1 MIKDCSVCTKPFF
14 KWAGGKR
21 QLLAEIGK
29 YYPFCDEVITKY
41 AEPFVGGGAVLFD
54 ILNKYNLEE
63 IYISDTNFELVNT
76 YLVVRDN
83 VDDLI
88 ETLNKMQNQFVSL
101 DVDRRKEYYLKKRGR
116 FNEMILLDDKS
127 ANTEKAALMIFLN
140 RTCFNGLYRVN
151 GKGLFNV
158 PMGSYENPL
167 ICDEQNL
174 RLVSKKLQNVIIAC
188 GDYRKSVDFIDDKTF
203 VYLDPPYKPVSD
215 TANFASYT
223 KDGFSDTDQIKL
235 KDFVD
240 KIDKNGAKFLISNSD
255 PKPDGEGNF
264 FDKLYCDYTIKRV
277 DACRAINC
285 KGGSR
290 GKIGELL
297 ISNF

>member
-1 MIKDCSVCTKPFF
+1 MRDALMQIKPFL

-21 QLLAEIGK
+21 QLLTEIEK
-29 YYPFCDEVITKY
+29 HYPFCDEVITKY

-63 IYISDTNFELVNT
+63 IYISDINFELLNT

-83 VDDLI
+83 VDNLI
-88 ETLNKMQNQFVSL
+88 EILSEMQNQFVSL

-127 ANTEKAALMIFLN
+127 ISTEKASLMIFLN

-151 GKGLFNV
+151 KKGLFNV
-158 PMGSYENPL
+158 PMGSYKNPL
-167 ICDEQNL
+167 ICDKQNL
-174 RLVSKKLQNVIIAC
+174 RLASEKLQNVIIAC

-203 VYLDPPYKPVSD
+203 VYLDPPYKPISD
-215 TANFASYT
+215 TAKFASYT
-223 KDGFSDTDQIKL
+223 KDGFSDKDQAKL
-235 KDFVD
+235 KIFVD
-240 KIDKNGAKFLISNSD
+240 KIDKKGAKFLMSNSE
-255 PKPDGEGNF
+255 PKIEGEGDF
-264 FDKLYCDYTIKRV
+264 FDKLYCNYKIRRV

-285 KGGSR
+285 KGDSR

>member
-1 MIKDCSVCTKPFF
+1 MIKDCSVCAKPFL

-21 QLLAEIGK
+21 QLLAEIEK
-29 YYPFCDEVITKY
+29 HYPFCDEVITKY

-101 DVDRRKEYYLKKRGR
+101 DVDRRKEYYLKKRGQ
-116 FNEMILLDDKS
+116 FNEMILFDDKS
-127 ANTEKAALMIFLN
+127 ISTEKASLMIFLN

-151 GKGLFNV
+151 KKGLFNV

-174 RLVSKKLQNVIIAC
+174 RLASEKLQNVIIAC
-188 GDYRKSVDFIDDKTF
+188 GDYRKSADFIDNKTF
-203 VYLDPPYKPVSD
+203 VYLDPPYKPISD
-215 TANFASYT
+215 TAKFAAYT
-223 KDGFSDTDQIKL
+223 KDGFSDKDQVKL

-240 KIDKNGAKFLISNSD
+240 KIDKKGAKFLMSNSE
-255 PKPDGEGNF
+255 PKIEGEGDF
-264 FDKLYCDYTIKRV
+264 FDKLYCDYKIRRV

-285 KGGSR
+285 KGDSR